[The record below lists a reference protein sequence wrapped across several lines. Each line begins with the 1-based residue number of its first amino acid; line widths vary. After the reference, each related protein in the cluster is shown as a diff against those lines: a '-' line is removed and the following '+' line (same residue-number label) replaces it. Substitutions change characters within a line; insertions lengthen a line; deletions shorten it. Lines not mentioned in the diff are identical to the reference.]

1 MNRSIHRFICL
12 TPNPRKPCHREGMN
26 ANNTPNGNTPNNDHL
41 RSDRF
46 HGGYDTPPPIRNEY
60 DVLSCALHQ
69 HGYWPDHS
77 LIILTAT
84 DNTLGPSLRVN
95 LPDEPC
101 THSERA
107 DFLHETFAKLP
118 TCHNGETLTRF
129 YAIII
134 DGDNTVRQRQLH
146 PNTAQLAAIEE
157 IQQDVDTQIPIN
169 AWLHLLHDPRIV
181 SELRCEDV
189 IYAGGASIWALN
201 PEQQALTL
209 LAPIEEIRH
218 SSYYTWLTRH
228 GDTIADTA
236 QHNYAHSPWD
246 TDPTTNPETRH
257 DWENAVELWDHTHTT
272 RHDEARKGVRTIYRQ
287 AQIDLCYW
295 DAAIN
300 AAAHLLATH
309 PVDHAGNPAT
319 GDVPT
324 IGDALRE
331 LIPAEVAGHLRASIA
346 PVTLNPITAEMLTY
360 LAGYGLNHAQK
371 ALAYLHYSA
380 QYTYHAFGGEYP
392 STSPD
397 RAPLEP
403 PHYGTRITRKTY
415 IPASFTHAFSTAPGI
430 EQGYVRAVPEKC
442 VQWQDWIRR
451 THRTIQESRASQQNR
466 SNQQSRSVQ
475 HANLNGW
482 ALENLTPAD
491 LASAAELNTISRDL
505 LSRLAGHPE
514 DHNAH
519 NKLENLKQ
527 RIDESCTTSE
537 YLTKHHAAYTHYLN
551 ALKGKLDSPHWAR
564 LNALELL
571 TSLLTPHSTDGEY
584 AALRNTQ
591 AWANWYK
598 GYSTYARLLRQ
609 EARRHTFGKDL
620 NILDVHLNAGNLPA
634 WIKHTICGEPGTHRR
649 PISTLKPRKP

>member
-1 MNRSIHRFICL
+1 
-12 TPNPRKPCHREGMN
+12 MN
-26 ANNTPNGNTPNNDHL
+26 ANNISNGNIPN
-41 RSDRF
+41 S
-46 HGGYDTPPPIRNEY
+46 GYDTPPPIRNEY

-101 THSERA
+101 THTERA
-107 DFLHETFAKLP
+107 DFLHETFTKLP
-118 TCHNGETLTRF
+118 TSHNGETLTRF

-134 DGDNTVRQRQLH
+134 DGDNTVRQRQLN
-146 PNTAQLAAIEE
+146 PDTAQLATIDE
-157 IQQDVDTQIPIN
+157 IHNDLETQININ
-169 AWLHLLHDPRIV
+169 TWLHLLHDPRIV

-189 IYAGGASIWALN
+189 IYAGGVSIWALN
-201 PEQQALTL
+201 PEQQTLTL
-209 LAPIEEIRH
+209 LAPIEDIHH
-218 SSYYTWLTRH
+218 SGYYTWLTRH

-246 TDPTTNPETRH
+246 TDPTGNPETRH
-257 DWENAVELWDHTHTT
+257 DWENAVELWAHTRTNT
-272 RHDEARKGVRTIYRQ
+272 VRNDDARRQDIRTIYRQ

-300 AAAHLLATH
+300 AAAHLLTTH
-309 PVDHAGNPAT
+309 PVDNADTDP
-319 GDVPT
+319 DCPT

-346 PVTLNPITAEMLTY
+346 PLTLNPITAEMLTY
-360 LAGYGLNHAQK
+360 LAGYGLNHAQQ
-371 ALAYLHYSA
+371 ALAHLHYSA

-392 STSPD
+392 STSPNFV
-397 RAPLEP
+397 PLEP

-415 IPASFTHAFSTAPGI
+415 IPASFTHALSSAPGT
-430 EQGYVRAVPEKC
+430 EQAHVRAVPEKC

-451 THRTIQESRASQQNR
+451 THRTIQ
-466 SNQQSRSVQ
+466 QSRNNQ

-491 LASAAELNTISRDL
+491 HASAAELNTISRDVL
-505 LSRLAGHPE
+505 PCLDEHPN
-514 DHNAH
+514 DHNAQ

-537 YLTKHHAAYTHYLN
+537 YITKHHAVYTHYLN

-571 TSLLTPHSTDGEY
+571 TSLLTPHSIDGEY

-591 AWANWYK
+591 AWTNWYK
-598 GYSTYARLLRQ
+598 GYSTYARMLRQ
-609 EARRHTFGKDL
+609 EAHRHTSGKDL

-634 WIKHTICGEPGTHRR
+634 WIKHTICGEPGTHRE
-649 PISTLKPRKP
+649 PISTLKPRKPSA

>member
-1 MNRSIHRFICL
+1 
-12 TPNPRKPCHREGMN
+12 MN
-26 ANNTPNGNTPNNDHL
+26 ANNISNGNTPNSGHNY
-41 RSDRF
+41 S
-46 HGGYDTPPPIRNEY
+46 GYDTPPPIRNEY

-101 THSERA
+101 THTERA
-107 DFLHETFAKLP
+107 DFLHETFTKLP

-134 DGDNTVRQRQLH
+134 DGDNIVRQRQLH

-209 LAPIEEIRH
+209 LAPIEELRH
-218 SSYYTWLTRH
+218 SHYYTWLTRH
-228 GDTIADTA
+228 GNTIADTA

-257 DWENAVELWDHTHTT
+257 DWENAVELWAHTRTNT
-272 RHDEARKGVRTIYRQ
+272 VRNDDARRQDIRTIYRQ
-287 AQIDLCYW
+287 AQVDLCYW

-300 AAAHLLATH
+300 AAAHLLTTH
-309 PVDHAGNPAT
+309 PVDDANA
-319 GDVPT
+319 PT
-324 IGDALRE
+324 IGDALRD
-331 LIPAEVAGHLRASIA
+331 LIPAEVAGHLRASIT
-346 PVTLNPITAEMLTY
+346 PITLNPITPEILTY
-360 LAGYGLNHAQK
+360 LSGYGLNHTQK
-371 ALAYLHYSA
+371 ALAHLHYSA

-392 STSPD
+392 STSPNFV
-397 RAPLEP
+397 PLEP

-415 IPASFTHAFSTAPGI
+415 IPASFTHALSSAPGT
-430 EQGYVRAVPEKC
+430 EQAHVRAVPEKC

-451 THRTIQESRASQQNR
+451 THRTIQQSRTNQQNR
-466 SNQQSRSVQ
+466 SVQ
-475 HANLNGW
+475 RANLNGW

-505 LSRLAGHPE
+505 LPRLDEHPN

-519 NKLENLKQ
+519 NKFENLKQ

-537 YLTKHHAAYTHYLN
+537 YITKHHAVYTHYLN

-571 TSLLTPHSTDGEY
+571 TSLLTPHSIDGEY

-591 AWANWYK
+591 AWTNWYK

-609 EARRHTFGKDL
+609 EAHRHTSGKDL

-634 WIKHTICGEPGTHRR
+634 WIKHTICGEPGANRQ
-649 PISTLKPRKP
+649 PISTLKPRKV

>member
-1 MNRSIHRFICL
+1 
-12 TPNPRKPCHREGMN
+12 MN
-26 ANNTPNGNTPNNDHL
+26 ANNISNGNTPNSNHLNSDHFN
-41 RSDRF
+41 S
-46 HGGYDTPPPIRNEY
+46 GNYDTPPPIRNEY
-60 DVLSCALHQ
+60 DVLSSALHQ

-84 DNTLGPSLRVN
+84 EDTLGPSLRVN
-95 LPDEPC
+95 LPNEPC
-101 THSERA
+101 TLTERA

-129 YAIII
+129 YTVIV
-134 DGDNTVRQRQLH
+134 DGDNTVRQRQLN
-146 PNTAQLAAIEE
+146 PDTAQLAAIEE
-157 IQQDVDTQIPIN
+157 IQQDVDTQININ
-169 AWLHLLHDPRIV
+169 TWLHLLHDPRIV
-181 SELRCEDV
+181 SELRCEDI
-189 IYAGGASIWALN
+189 IYAGGASIWALD

-209 LAPIEEIRH
+209 LAPIEEIHH
-218 SSYYTWLTRH
+218 SGYYTWLTRH
-228 GDTIADTA
+228 GDTIAPNA

-246 TDPTTNPETRH
+246 TDPTGNPETRH
-257 DWENAVELWDHTHTT
+257 DWENAVELWDHTRTNT
-272 RHDEARKGVRTIYRQ
+272 ARRDDARRTNVHAIYHQ

-300 AAAHLLATH
+300 AAAHLLTTH
-309 PVDHAGNPAT
+309 QIDDANADSDT
-319 GDVPT
+319 PT
-324 IGDALRE
+324 IGDALRD
-331 LIPAEVAGHLRASIA
+331 LIPAEVAGHLRASTA
-346 PVTLNPITAEMLTY
+346 PVTLNPITPEMLTY

-371 ALAYLHYSA
+371 ALAHMHYAA
-380 QYTYHAFGGEYP
+380 QHTNYALGGP
-392 STSPD
+392 RPVALPD
-397 RAPLEP
+397 IDPLEP

-415 IPASFTHAFSTAPGI
+415 MPESFTRMLSTAPGAD
-430 EQGYVRAVPEKC
+430 QTHVRAVPEKC

-451 THRTIQESRASQQNR
+451 THRTIQQSRTNQQNR
-466 SNQQSRSVQ
+466 SVQ
-475 HANLNGW
+475 RANLNGW

-491 LASAAELNTISRDL
+491 HASAAELNTISRDL
-505 LSRLAGHPE
+505 LPRLDEHPN
-514 DHNAH
+514 DHNAQ

-537 YLTKHHAAYTHYLN
+537 YITKHHAVYTHYLN

-571 TSLLTPHSTDGEY
+571 TSLLTPHSIDGEY

-591 AWANWYK
+591 AWTNWYK

-609 EARRHTFGKDL
+609 EAHRHTSGKDL

-634 WIKHTICGEPGTHRR
+634 WIKHTICGEPGTHRE

>member
-12 TPNPRKPCHREGMN
+12 TPNLRKPCHREGMN
-26 ANNTPNGNTPNNDHL
+26 ANNISNGNIPN
-41 RSDRF
+41 S
-46 HGGYDTPPPIRNEY
+46 GYDTPPSIRNEY

-101 THSERA
+101 THTERA
-107 DFLHETFAKLP
+107 DFLHETFTKLP
-118 TCHNGETLTRF
+118 THHNSETLTRF

-134 DGDNTVRQRQLH
+134 DGDNTVRQRQLN
-146 PNTAQLAAIEE
+146 PDTAQLATIDE

-201 PEQQALTL
+201 PEQQTLTL
-209 LAPIEEIRH
+209 LAPIEELRH
-218 SSYYTWLTRH
+218 SGYYTWVTRH
-228 GDTIADTA
+228 GDTIAATA

-246 TDPTTNPETRH
+246 TDPTTNLETRH
-257 DWENAVELWDHTHTT
+257 DWENAVELWDHTRTNTT
-272 RHDEARKGVRTIYRQ
+272 RNDDARRQDIRTIYRQ

-300 AAAHLLATH
+300 AAAHLLTTH
-309 PVDHAGNPAT
+309 PVDNADTDP
-319 GDVPT
+319 DCPT
-324 IGDALRE
+324 IGDSLRE
-331 LIPAEVAGHLRASIA
+331 LIPAEVAGYLRASIA

-371 ALAYLHYSA
+371 ALAHLHYSA

-392 STSPD
+392 STSPNF
-397 RAPLEP
+397 APLEP

-415 IPASFTHAFSTAPGI
+415 IPASFTHALNAAPGT
-430 EQGYVRAVPEKC
+430 EQAHVRAVPEKC

-451 THRTIQESRASQQNR
+451 THRTIQ
-466 SNQQSRSVQ
+466 QSRNNQ

-491 LASAAELNTISRDL
+491 HASAAELNTISRDVL
-505 LSRLAGHPE
+505 PRLDEHPN
-514 DHNAH
+514 DHNAQ
-519 NKLENLKQ
+519 NELENLKQ

-537 YLTKHHAAYTHYLN
+537 YITKHHAVYTHYLN

-609 EARRHTFGKDL
+609 EAHRHTFGKDI

-634 WIKHTICGEPGTHRR
+634 WIKHTICGEPGTHRQ
-649 PISTLKPRKP
+649 PVSTLKPRKP

>member
-1 MNRSIHRFICL
+1 
-12 TPNPRKPCHREGMN
+12 MN
-26 ANNTPNGNTPNNDHL
+26 ANNISNGNTPNSNHLNSDHFN
-41 RSDRF
+41 S
-46 HGGYDTPPPIRNEY
+46 GNYDTPPPIRNEY
-60 DVLSCALHQ
+60 DVLSSALHQ

-84 DNTLGPSLRVN
+84 EDTLGPSLRVN
-95 LPDEPC
+95 LPNEPC
-101 THSERA
+101 TLTERA

-129 YAIII
+129 YTVIV
-134 DGDNTVRQRQLH
+134 DGDNTVRQRQLN
-146 PNTAQLAAIEE
+146 PDTAQLAAIEE
-157 IQQDVDTQIPIN
+157 IQQDVDTQININ
-169 AWLHLLHDPRIV
+169 TWLHLLHDPRIV
-181 SELRCEDV
+181 SELRCEDI
-189 IYAGGASIWALN
+189 IYAGGASIWALD

-209 LAPIEEIRH
+209 LAPIEEIHH
-218 SSYYTWLTRH
+218 SGYYTWLTRH
-228 GDTIADTA
+228 GDTIAPNA

-246 TDPTTNPETRH
+246 TDPTGNPETRH
-257 DWENAVELWDHTHTT
+257 DWENAVELWDHTRTNT
-272 RHDEARKGVRTIYRQ
+272 ARRDDARRTNVHAIYHQ

-300 AAAHLLATH
+300 AAAHLLTTH
-309 PVDHAGNPAT
+309 QIDDANADSDT
-319 GDVPT
+319 PT
-324 IGDALRE
+324 IGDALRD

-346 PVTLNPITAEMLTY
+346 PMALNPITPEMLTY

-371 ALAYLHYSA
+371 ALAHMHYAA
-380 QYTYHAFGGEYP
+380 QHTNYALGGP
-392 STSPD
+392 RPVALPD
-397 RAPLEP
+397 IDPLEP

-415 IPASFTHAFSTAPGI
+415 MPESFTRMLSTAPGAD
-430 EQGYVRAVPEKC
+430 QTHVRAVPEKC

-451 THRTIQESRASQQNR
+451 THRTIQQSRTNQQNR
-466 SNQQSRSVQ
+466 SVQ
-475 HANLNGW
+475 RANLNGW

-491 LASAAELNTISRDL
+491 HASAAELNTISRDL
-505 LSRLAGHPE
+505 LPRLDEHPN
-514 DHNAH
+514 DHNAQ

-537 YLTKHHAAYTHYLN
+537 YITKHHAVYTHYLN

-591 AWANWYK
+591 AWTNWYK

-609 EARRHTFGKDL
+609 EAHRHTSGKDL

-634 WIKHTICGEPGTHRR
+634 WIKHTICGEPGTHRE

>member
-1 MNRSIHRFICL
+1 
-12 TPNPRKPCHREGMN
+12 MN
-26 ANNTPNGNTPNNDHL
+26 ANNIPNGNISNGNIPN
-41 RSDRF
+41 S
-46 HGGYDTPPPIRNEY
+46 GYDTPPPIRNEY

-84 DNTLGPSLRVN
+84 DDTLGPSLRVN
-95 LPDEPC
+95 LPGEPC

-129 YAIII
+129 YAVIV

-257 DWENAVELWDHTHTT
+257 DWENAVELWDNT
-272 RHDEARKGVRTIYRQ
+272 RTNTVQNDEARHTDIRTIYRQ

-300 AAAHLLATH
+300 AAAHLLTTH
-309 PVDHAGNPAT
+309 PVNNADTDP
-319 GDVPT
+319 DCPT

-331 LIPAEVAGHLRASIA
+331 LIPAEVAGHLRASTA
-346 PVTLNPITAEMLTY
+346 PVTLNPITPEMLTY

-371 ALAYLHYSA
+371 MLAHLHYSA

-392 STSPD
+392 STSPNFV
-397 RAPLEP
+397 PLEP

-415 IPASFTHAFSTAPGI
+415 IPASFTHALSATAGT
-430 EQGYVRAVPEKC
+430 EQAHVRAVPEKC

-451 THRTIQESRASQQNR
+451 THRSIQQ
-466 SNQQSRSVQ
+466 
-475 HANLNGW
+475 ANPNHW
-482 ALENLTPAD
+482 ALQELSPAD
-491 LASAAELNTISRDL
+491 HASAAELNTISRDL
-505 LSRLAGHPE
+505 LPRLDEHPN
-514 DHNAH
+514 DHNAQ

-537 YLTKHHAAYTHYLN
+537 YITKHHAVYTHYLN

-591 AWANWYK
+591 AWTNWYK

-609 EARRHTFGKDL
+609 EAHRHTSGKDL

-634 WIKHTICGEPGTHRR
+634 WIKHTICGEPGTHRE

>member
-1 MNRSIHRFICL
+1 MNRSIHRFICI
-12 TPNPRKPCHREGMN
+12 TCAPVHPRKPCHREGMN
-26 ANNTPNGNTPNNDHL
+26 ANNISNGNIPNSDHL
-41 RSDRF
+41 R
-46 HGGYDTPPPIRNEY
+46 GGYSNGAPPPIRNEY

-69 HGYWPDHS
+69 HGYWPEHS

-101 THSERA
+101 THTERA
-107 DFLHETFAKLP
+107 DFLHETFTKLP

-201 PEQQALTL
+201 PEQQTLTL
-209 LAPIEEIRH
+209 LAPIEELRH

-228 GDTIADTA
+228 GDTIAATA
-236 QHNYAHSPWD
+236 QHNYAHSLWD

-257 DWENAVELWDHTHTT
+257 DWENAVELWAHTRTNTT
-272 RHDEARKGVRTIYRQ
+272 RNDDARRQDIRTIYRQ
-287 AQIDLCYW
+287 AQVDLCYW

-300 AAAHLLATH
+300 AAAHLLTTH
-309 PVDHAGNPAT
+309 PVDDNDA
-319 GDVPT
+319 PT
-324 IGDALRE
+324 IGDALRN

-346 PVTLNPITAEMLTY
+346 SATLNPITAEMLTY

-371 ALAYLHYSA
+371 MLAHLHYSA

-392 STSPD
+392 STSPNFV
-397 RAPLEP
+397 PLEP

-415 IPASFTHAFSTAPGI
+415 IPASFTHALSDAPGT
-430 EQGYVRAVPEKC
+430 EQAHVRAVPEKC

-451 THRTIQESRASQQNR
+451 THRTIQ
-466 SNQQSRSVQ
+466 QSRNNQ

-491 LASAAELNTISRDL
+491 HASAAELNTISRDL
-505 LSRLAGHPE
+505 LPRLDEHPN
-514 DHNAH
+514 DHNAQ

-537 YLTKHHAAYTHYLN
+537 YITKHHAVYTHYLN

-571 TSLLTPHSTDGEY
+571 TSLLTPHSIDGEY

-591 AWANWYK
+591 AWTNWYK
-598 GYSTYARLLRQ
+598 GYSTYARMLRQ
-609 EARRHTFGKDL
+609 EAHRHTSGKDL

-634 WIKHTICGEPGTHRR
+634 WIKHTICGEPGTHRE
-649 PISTLKPRKP
+649 PISTLKPRKPSA

>member
-1 MNRSIHRFICL
+1 
-12 TPNPRKPCHREGMN
+12 MN
-26 ANNTPNGNTPNNDHL
+26 ANNTSNGNTPNSDH
-41 RSDRF
+41 F
-46 HGGYDTPPPIRNEY
+46 HNEHFHSGYDTPPPIRNEY

-101 THSERA
+101 THTERA
-107 DFLHETFAKLP
+107 DFLHETFTKLP
-118 TCHNGETLTRF
+118 THHNSETLTRF

-134 DGDNTVRQRQLH
+134 DGDNTVRQRQLN
-146 PNTAQLAAIEE
+146 PDTAQLATIDE

-201 PEQQALTL
+201 PEQQTLTL
-209 LAPIEEIRH
+209 LAPIEDLRH
-218 SSYYTWLTRH
+218 SHYYTWLTRH
-228 GDTIADTA
+228 GNTIADTA

-257 DWENAVELWDHTHTT
+257 DWENAVELWAHTRTNT
-272 RHDEARKGVRTIYRQ
+272 VRNDDARRQDIRTIYRQ
-287 AQIDLCYW
+287 AQVDLCYW

-300 AAAHLLATH
+300 AAAHLLTTH
-309 PVDHAGNPAT
+309 PVDDANA
-319 GDVPT
+319 PT
-324 IGDALRE
+324 IGDALRD
-331 LIPAEVAGHLRASIA
+331 LIPAEVAGHLRASIT
-346 PVTLNPITAEMLTY
+346 PITLNPITPEILTY
-360 LAGYGLNHAQK
+360 LSGYGLNHTQK
-371 ALAYLHYSA
+371 ALAHLHYSA

-392 STSPD
+392 STSPNFV
-397 RAPLEP
+397 PLEP

-415 IPASFTHAFSTAPGI
+415 IPASFTHALSSAPGT
-430 EQGYVRAVPEKC
+430 EQAHVRAVPEKC

-451 THRTIQESRASQQNR
+451 THRTIQQSRTNQQNR
-466 SNQQSRSVQ
+466 SVQ
-475 HANLNGW
+475 RANLNGW

-491 LASAAELNTISRDL
+491 HASAAELNTISRDL
-505 LSRLAGHPE
+505 LPRLDEHPN
-514 DHNAH
+514 DHNAQ

-537 YLTKHHAAYTHYLN
+537 YITKHHAVYTHYLN

-571 TSLLTPHSTDGEY
+571 TSLLTPHSIDGEY

-591 AWANWYK
+591 AWTNWYK

-609 EARRHTFGKDL
+609 EAHRHTSGKDL

-634 WIKHTICGEPGTHRR
+634 WIKYTICGEPGTHRE

>member
-1 MNRSIHRFICL
+1 
-12 TPNPRKPCHREGMN
+12 MN
-26 ANNTPNGNTPNNDHL
+26 ANNISNGNIPNSDHL
-41 RSDRF
+41 R
-46 HGGYDTPPPIRNEY
+46 GGYSNGAPPPIRNEY

-69 HGYWPDHS
+69 HGYWPEHS

-101 THSERA
+101 THTERA
-107 DFLHETFAKLP
+107 DFLHETFTKLP

-201 PEQQALTL
+201 PEQQTLTL
-209 LAPIEEIRH
+209 LAPIEELRH

-228 GDTIADTA
+228 GDTIAATA
-236 QHNYAHSPWD
+236 QHNYAHSLWD

-257 DWENAVELWDHTHTT
+257 DWENAVELWAHTRTNTT
-272 RHDEARKGVRTIYRQ
+272 RNDDARRQDIRTIYRQ
-287 AQIDLCYW
+287 AQVDLCYW

-300 AAAHLLATH
+300 AAAHLLTTH
-309 PVDHAGNPAT
+309 PVDDNDA
-319 GDVPT
+319 PT
-324 IGDALRE
+324 IGDALRN

-346 PVTLNPITAEMLTY
+346 SATLNPITAEMLTY

-371 ALAYLHYSA
+371 MLAHLHYSA

-392 STSPD
+392 STSPNFV
-397 RAPLEP
+397 PLEP

-415 IPASFTHAFSTAPGI
+415 IPASFTHALSDAPGT
-430 EQGYVRAVPEKC
+430 EQAHVRAVPEKC

-451 THRTIQESRASQQNR
+451 THRTIQ
-466 SNQQSRSVQ
+466 QSRNNQ

-491 LASAAELNTISRDL
+491 HASAAELNTISRDL
-505 LSRLAGHPE
+505 LPRLDEHPN
-514 DHNAH
+514 DHNAQ

-537 YLTKHHAAYTHYLN
+537 YITKHHAVYTHYLN

-571 TSLLTPHSTDGEY
+571 TSLLTPHSIDGEY

-591 AWANWYK
+591 AWTNWYK
-598 GYSTYARLLRQ
+598 GYSTYARMLRQ
-609 EARRHTFGKDL
+609 EAHRHTSGKDL

-634 WIKHTICGEPGTHRR
+634 WIKHTICGEPGTHRE
-649 PISTLKPRKP
+649 PISTLKPRKPSA

>member
-1 MNRSIHRFICL
+1 
-12 TPNPRKPCHREGMN
+12 MN
-26 ANNTPNGNTPNNDHL
+26 ANNISNGNTPNSNHLNSDHFN
-41 RSDRF
+41 S
-46 HGGYDTPPPIRNEY
+46 GNYDTPPPIRNEY
-60 DVLSCALHQ
+60 DVLSSALHQ

-84 DNTLGPSLRVN
+84 EDTLGPSLRVN
-95 LPDEPC
+95 LPNEPC
-101 THSERA
+101 TLTERA

-129 YAIII
+129 YTVIV
-134 DGDNTVRQRQLH
+134 DGDNTVRQRQLN
-146 PNTAQLAAIEE
+146 PDTAQLAAIEE
-157 IQQDVDTQIPIN
+157 IQQDVDTQININ
-169 AWLHLLHDPRIV
+169 TWLHLLHDPRIV
-181 SELRCEDV
+181 SELRCEDI
-189 IYAGGASIWALN
+189 IYAGGASIWALD

-209 LAPIEEIRH
+209 LAPIEEIHH
-218 SSYYTWLTRH
+218 SGYYTWLTRH
-228 GDTIADTA
+228 GDTIAPNA

-246 TDPTTNPETRH
+246 TDPTGNPETRH
-257 DWENAVELWDHTHTT
+257 DWENAVELWDHTRTNT
-272 RHDEARKGVRTIYRQ
+272 ARRDDARRTNVHAIYHQ

-300 AAAHLLATH
+300 AAAHLLTTH
-309 PVDHAGNPAT
+309 QIDDANADSDT
-319 GDVPT
+319 PT
-324 IGDALRE
+324 IGDALRD

-346 PVTLNPITAEMLTY
+346 PMALNPITPEMLTY

-371 ALAYLHYSA
+371 ALAHMHYAA
-380 QYTYHAFGGEYP
+380 QHTNYALGGP
-392 STSPD
+392 RPVALPD
-397 RAPLEP
+397 IDPLEP

-415 IPASFTHAFSTAPGI
+415 MPESFTRMLSTAPGAD
-430 EQGYVRAVPEKC
+430 QTHVRAVPEKC

-451 THRTIQESRASQQNR
+451 THRTIQQSRTNQQNR
-466 SNQQSRSVQ
+466 SVQ
-475 HANLNGW
+475 RANLNGW

-491 LASAAELNTISRDL
+491 HASAAELNTISRDL
-505 LSRLAGHPE
+505 LPRLDEHPN
-514 DHNAH
+514 DHNAQ

-537 YLTKHHAAYTHYLN
+537 YITKHHAVYTHYLN

-571 TSLLTPHSTDGEY
+571 TSLLTPHSIDGEY

-591 AWANWYK
+591 AWTNWYK

-609 EARRHTFGKDL
+609 EAHRHTSGKDL

-634 WIKHTICGEPGTHRR
+634 WIKHTICGEPGTHRE

>member
-1 MNRSIHRFICL
+1 
-12 TPNPRKPCHREGMN
+12 MN
-26 ANNTPNGNTPNNDHL
+26 ANNIPNGNISNGNTPNSGHN
-41 RSDRF
+41 
-46 HGGYDTPPPIRNEY
+46 HGGYSNGTPPPIRNEY
-60 DVLSCALHQ
+60 DVLSSALHQ

-84 DNTLGPSLRVN
+84 EDTLGPSLRVN
-95 LPDEPC
+95 LPNEPC
-101 THSERA
+101 TLTERA

-129 YAIII
+129 YTVIV
-134 DGDNTVRQRQLH
+134 DGDNTVRQRQLN
-146 PNTAQLAAIEE
+146 PDTAQLAAIEE
-157 IQQDVDTQIPIN
+157 IQQDVDTQININ
-169 AWLHLLHDPRIV
+169 TWLHLLHDPRIV
-181 SELRCEDV
+181 SELRCEDI
-189 IYAGGASIWALN
+189 IYAGGASIWALD

-209 LAPIEEIRH
+209 LAPIEEIHH
-218 SSYYTWLTRH
+218 SGYYTWLTRH
-228 GDTIADTA
+228 GDTIAPNA

-246 TDPTTNPETRH
+246 TDPTGNPETRH
-257 DWENAVELWDHTHTT
+257 DWENAVELWDHTRTNT
-272 RHDEARKGVRTIYRQ
+272 ARRDDARRTNVHAIYHQ

-300 AAAHLLATH
+300 AAAHLLTTH
-309 PVDHAGNPAT
+309 QIDDANADSDT
-319 GDVPT
+319 PT
-324 IGDALRE
+324 IGDALRD

-346 PVTLNPITAEMLTY
+346 PMALNPITPEMLTY
-360 LAGYGLNHAQK
+360 LAGYGLSHAQK
-371 ALAYLHYSA
+371 ALAHMHYAA
-380 QYTYHAFGGEYP
+380 QHTNYALGGP
-392 STSPD
+392 RPVALPD
-397 RAPLEP
+397 IDPLEP

-415 IPASFTHAFSTAPGI
+415 MPESFTHMLSTPPGTD
-430 EQGYVRAVPEKC
+430 QTHVRAVPEKC

-451 THRTIQESRASQQNR
+451 THRTIQQSHTI
-466 SNQQSRSVQ
+466 QQSRNNQ

-505 LSRLAGHPE
+505 LPRLEERPK

-519 NKLENLKQ
+519 NKLENLQQ

-537 YLTKHHAAYTHYLN
+537 YLTKHHAAYAHYLN

-591 AWANWYK
+591 AWTNWYK
-598 GYSTYARLLRQ
+598 GYSTYSRMLSQ
-609 EARRHTFGKDL
+609 EAHRHTFGKDL

-634 WIKHTICGEPGTHRR
+634 WIKHTICGEPGTHRE

>member
-1 MNRSIHRFICL
+1 
-12 TPNPRKPCHREGMN
+12 MN
-26 ANNTPNGNTPNNDHL
+26 ANNISNGNIPN
-41 RSDRF
+41 S
-46 HGGYDTPPPIRNEY
+46 GYDTPPPIRNEY

-84 DNTLGPSLRVN
+84 DNALGPSLRVN

-101 THSERA
+101 THTERA
-107 DFLHETFAKLP
+107 NFLHETFTKLP

-134 DGDNTVRQRQLH
+134 DGDNTVRQRQLN
-146 PNTAQLAAIEE
+146 PDTAQLATIDE
-157 IQQDVDTQIPIN
+157 IHNDLETQININ
-169 AWLHLLHDPRIV
+169 TWLHLLHDPRIV

-201 PEQQALTL
+201 PEQQTLTL
-209 LAPIEEIRH
+209 LAPIEELLH
-218 SSYYTWLTRH
+218 SGYYTWLTRH

-246 TDPTTNPETRH
+246 TDPTGNPETRH
-257 DWENAVELWDHTHTT
+257 DWENAVELWAHTRTNTT
-272 RHDEARKGVRTIYRQ
+272 RNDDARRQNIRTIYRQ

-300 AAAHLLATH
+300 AAAHLLTTH
-309 PVDHAGNPAT
+309 PVDDNDA
-319 GDVPT
+319 PT
-324 IGDALRE
+324 IGDALRN
-331 LIPAEVAGHLRASIA
+331 LIPAEVAGHLRASTA
-346 PVTLNPITAEMLTY
+346 PVTLNPITPEMLTY

-371 ALAYLHYSA
+371 MLAHLHYSA

-392 STSPD
+392 STSPNFV
-397 RAPLEP
+397 PLEP

-415 IPASFTHAFSTAPGI
+415 IPASFTHALNATPGT
-430 EQGYVRAVPEKC
+430 EQAHVRAVPEKC

-451 THRTIQESRASQQNR
+451 THRSIQQ
-466 SNQQSRSVQ
+466 
-475 HANLNGW
+475 ANPNHW
-482 ALENLTPAD
+482 ALQELSPAD
-491 LASAAELNTISRDL
+491 HASAAELNTISRDL
-505 LSRLAGHPE
+505 LPRLDEHPN
-514 DHNAH
+514 DHNAQ

-537 YLTKHHAAYTHYLN
+537 YITKHHAVYTHYLN

-591 AWANWYK
+591 AWTNWYK

-609 EARRHTFGKDL
+609 EAHRHTFGKDL
-620 NILDVHLNAGNLPA
+620 NILNVHLNAGNLPA
-634 WIKHTICGEPGTHRR
+634 WIKHTICGEPGTHRE

>member
-1 MNRSIHRFICL
+1 
-12 TPNPRKPCHREGMN
+12 MN
-26 ANNTPNGNTPNNDHL
+26 ANNIPNGNIPNGNTPNSGHN
-41 RSDRF
+41 
-46 HGGYDTPPPIRNEY
+46 HGGYSNDTPPPIRNEY

-101 THSERA
+101 TLPERA
-107 DFLHETFAKLP
+107 DFLHETFTKLP

-134 DGDNTVRQRQLH
+134 DGDNTVRQRQLN
-146 PNTAQLAAIEE
+146 PDTAQLATIDE

-181 SELRCEDV
+181 CELRCEDV

-201 PEQQALTL
+201 PEQQTLTL

-246 TDPTTNPETRH
+246 TEPTTNPETRH

-272 RHDEARKGVRTIYRQ
+272 RHDEARQGVRTIYRQ

-300 AAAHLLATH
+300 AAAHLLTTH
-309 PVDHAGNPAT
+309 PVDDNDA
-319 GDVPT
+319 PT
-324 IGDALRE
+324 IGDALRN
-331 LIPAEVAGHLRASIA
+331 LIPAEVGGHLRASIT
-346 PVTLNPITAEMLTY
+346 PITLNPITPEILTY
-360 LAGYGLNHAQK
+360 LSGYGLNHAQK
-371 ALAYLHYSA
+371 MLAHLHYSA

-392 STSPD
+392 STSPNF
-397 RAPLEP
+397 APLEP

-415 IPASFTHAFSTAPGI
+415 IPASFTHALSATPGT
-430 EQGYVRAVPEKC
+430 EQAHVRAVPEKC

-451 THRTIQESRASQQNR
+451 THRSIQQ
-466 SNQQSRSVQ
+466 
-475 HANLNGW
+475 ANPNHW
-482 ALENLTPAD
+482 ALQELSPAD
-491 LASAAELNTISRDL
+491 HASAAELNTISRDL
-505 LSRLAGHPE
+505 LPRLDEHPN
-514 DHNAH
+514 DHNAQ

-537 YLTKHHAAYTHYLN
+537 YITKHHAVYTHYLN

-591 AWANWYK
+591 AWTNWYK

-609 EARRHTFGKDL
+609 EAHRHTSGKDL

-634 WIKHTICGEPGTHRR
+634 WIKHTICGEPGTHRE

>member
-1 MNRSIHRFICL
+1 
-12 TPNPRKPCHREGMN
+12 MN
-26 ANNTPNGNTPNNDHL
+26 ANNISNGNIPN
-41 RSDRF
+41 S
-46 HGGYDTPPPIRNEY
+46 GYDTPPPIRNEY

-101 THSERA
+101 THTERA
-107 DFLHETFAKLP
+107 DFLHETFTKLP

-201 PEQQALTL
+201 SEQQTLTL
-209 LAPIEEIRH
+209 LAPIEELRH
-218 SSYYTWLTRH
+218 SGYYTWLTRH
-228 GDTIADTA
+228 GDTIAATA

-246 TDPTTNPETRH
+246 TDPTTNRETRH
-257 DWENAVELWDHTHTT
+257 DWENAVELWDHTRTNTT
-272 RHDEARKGVRTIYRQ
+272 RNDDARRQDIRTIYRQ

-300 AAAHLLATH
+300 AAAHLLTTH
-309 PVDHAGNPAT
+309 PVDNADTDP
-319 GDVPT
+319 DCPT

-360 LAGYGLNHAQK
+360 LAGYGLTHAQK
-371 ALAYLHYSA
+371 ALAHLHYSA

-392 STSPD
+392 STSPNF
-397 RAPLEP
+397 APLEP

-415 IPASFTHAFSTAPGI
+415 IPASFTHALSSAPGT
-430 EQGYVRAVPEKC
+430 EQAHVRAVPEKC

-451 THRTIQESRASQQNR
+451 THRTIQQNR
-466 SNQQSRSVQ
+466 NNQ

-491 LASAAELNTISRDL
+491 HASAAELNTISRDVL
-505 LSRLAGHPE
+505 PRLDEHPN
-514 DHNAH
+514 DHNTH

-537 YLTKHHAAYTHYLN
+537 YLTKHHAVYTHYLD
-551 ALKGKLDSPHWAR
+551 ALKGELDSPHWER
-564 LNALELL
+564 LNGLELL

-584 AALRNTQ
+584 ATLRNTQ
-591 AWANWYK
+591 AWTNWYK

-609 EARRHTFGKDL
+609 EAHRHTTGEDL
-620 NILDVHLNAGNLPA
+620 NILDVHLNAGCLPA
-634 WIKHTICGEPGTHRR
+634 WIKHTICGEPGTNRQ
-649 PISTLKPRKP
+649 PLSTLKPRKA

>member
-1 MNRSIHRFICL
+1 
-12 TPNPRKPCHREGMN
+12 MN
-26 ANNTPNGNTPNNDHL
+26 ANNIPNGNISNGNIPN
-41 RSDRF
+41 S
-46 HGGYDTPPPIRNEY
+46 GYDTPPPIRNEY

-84 DNTLGPSLRVN
+84 DDTLGPSLRVN
-95 LPDEPC
+95 LPGEPC
-101 THSERA
+101 TLPERA

-129 YAIII
+129 YAVIV

-257 DWENAVELWDHTHTT
+257 DWENAVELWDNT
-272 RHDEARKGVRTIYRQ
+272 RTNTVQNDEARHTDIRTIYRQ

-300 AAAHLLATH
+300 AAAHLLTTH
-309 PVDHAGNPAT
+309 PVNNADTDP
-319 GDVPT
+319 DCPT

-331 LIPAEVAGHLRASIA
+331 LIPAEVAGHLRASTA
-346 PVTLNPITAEMLTY
+346 PVTLNPITPEMLTY

-371 ALAYLHYSA
+371 MLAHLHYSA

-392 STSPD
+392 STSPNFV
-397 RAPLEP
+397 PLEP

-415 IPASFTHAFSTAPGI
+415 IPASFTHALSATAGT
-430 EQGYVRAVPEKC
+430 EQAHVRAVPEKC

-451 THRTIQESRASQQNR
+451 THRSIQQ
-466 SNQQSRSVQ
+466 
-475 HANLNGW
+475 ANPNHW
-482 ALENLTPAD
+482 ALQELSPAD
-491 LASAAELNTISRDL
+491 HASAAELNTISRDL
-505 LSRLAGHPE
+505 LPRLDEHPN
-514 DHNAH
+514 DHNAQ

-537 YLTKHHAAYTHYLN
+537 YITKHHAAYTHYLN

-591 AWANWYK
+591 AWTNWYK

-609 EARRHTFGKDL
+609 EAHRHTSGKDL

-634 WIKHTICGEPGTHRR
+634 WIKHTICGEPGTHRE

>member
-1 MNRSIHRFICL
+1 
-12 TPNPRKPCHREGMN
+12 MN
-26 ANNTPNGNTPNNDHL
+26 ANNIPNGNISNGNIPN
-41 RSDRF
+41 S
-46 HGGYDTPPPIRNEY
+46 GYDTPPPIRNEY

-84 DNTLGPSLRVN
+84 DDTLGPSLRVN
-95 LPDEPC
+95 LPGEPC
-101 THSERA
+101 TLPERA

-129 YAIII
+129 YAVIV

-257 DWENAVELWDHTHTT
+257 DWENAVELWDNT
-272 RHDEARKGVRTIYRQ
+272 RTNTVQNDEARRQDIRTIYRQ

-300 AAAHLLATH
+300 AAAHLLTTH
-309 PVDHAGNPAT
+309 PVNNADTDP
-319 GDVPT
+319 DCPT

-331 LIPAEVAGHLRASIA
+331 LIPAEVAGHLRASTA
-346 PVTLNPITAEMLTY
+346 PVTLNPITPEMLTY

-371 ALAYLHYSA
+371 MLAHLHYSA

-392 STSPD
+392 STSPNFV
-397 RAPLEP
+397 PLEP

-415 IPASFTHAFSTAPGI
+415 IPASFTHALSATAGT
-430 EQGYVRAVPEKC
+430 EQAHVRAVPEKC

-451 THRTIQESRASQQNR
+451 THRSIQQ
-466 SNQQSRSVQ
+466 
-475 HANLNGW
+475 ANPNHW
-482 ALENLTPAD
+482 ALQELSPAD
-491 LASAAELNTISRDL
+491 HASAAELNTISRDL
-505 LSRLAGHPE
+505 LPRLDEHPN
-514 DHNAH
+514 DHNAQ

-537 YLTKHHAAYTHYLN
+537 YITKHHAVYTHYLN

-591 AWANWYK
+591 AWTNWYK

-609 EARRHTFGKDL
+609 EAHRHTFGKDL

-634 WIKHTICGEPGTHRR
+634 WIKHTICGEPGTHRE

>member
-1 MNRSIHRFICL
+1 
-12 TPNPRKPCHREGMN
+12 MN
-26 ANNTPNGNTPNNDHL
+26 ANNIPNGNISNGNIPN
-41 RSDRF
+41 S
-46 HGGYDTPPPIRNEY
+46 GYDTPPPIRNEY

-84 DNTLGPSLRVN
+84 DDTLGPSLRVN
-95 LPDEPC
+95 LPGEPC
-101 THSERA
+101 TLPERA

-129 YAIII
+129 YAVIV

-189 IYAGGASIWALN
+189 IYAGGASIWALD

-257 DWENAVELWDHTHTT
+257 DWENAVELWDNT
-272 RHDEARKGVRTIYRQ
+272 RTNTVQNDEARHTDIRTIYRQ

-300 AAAHLLATH
+300 AAAHLLTTH
-309 PVDHAGNPAT
+309 PVNNADTDP
-319 GDVPT
+319 DCPT

-331 LIPAEVAGHLRASIA
+331 LIPAEVAGHLRASTA
-346 PVTLNPITAEMLTY
+346 PVTLNPITPEMLTY

-371 ALAYLHYSA
+371 MLAHLHYSA

-392 STSPD
+392 STSPNFV
-397 RAPLEP
+397 PLEP

-415 IPASFTHAFSTAPGI
+415 IPASFTHALSATAGT
-430 EQGYVRAVPEKC
+430 EQAHVRAVPEKC

-451 THRTIQESRASQQNR
+451 THRSIQQ
-466 SNQQSRSVQ
+466 
-475 HANLNGW
+475 ANPNHW
-482 ALENLTPAD
+482 ALQELSPAD
-491 LASAAELNTISRDL
+491 HASAAELNTISRDL
-505 LSRLAGHPE
+505 LPRLDEHPN
-514 DHNAH
+514 DHNAQ

-537 YLTKHHAAYTHYLN
+537 YITKHHAVYTHYLN

-584 AALRNTQ
+584 AELRNTQ

-598 GYSTYARLLRQ
+598 GYSTYARMLRQ
-609 EARRHTFGKDL
+609 EAHRHTFGKDL

-634 WIKHTICGEPGTHRR
+634 WIKYTICGEPGTHRE

>member
-1 MNRSIHRFICL
+1 MNRSIHRFIRL
-12 TPNPRKPCHREGMN
+12 TPNPRNPCHREGMN
-26 ANNTPNGNTPNNDHL
+26 ANNISNGNIPN
-41 RSDRF
+41 S
-46 HGGYDTPPPIRNEY
+46 GYDTPPPIRNEY

-101 THSERA
+101 TLPERA
-107 DFLHETFAKLP
+107 DFLHETFTKLP
-118 TCHNGETLTRF
+118 TSHNGETLTRF

-134 DGDNTVRQRQLH
+134 DGDNTVRQRQLN
-146 PNTAQLAAIEE
+146 PDTAQLATIDE
-157 IQQDVDTQIPIN
+157 IHNDLETQININ
-169 AWLHLLHDPRIV
+169 TWLHLLHDPRIV

-257 DWENAVELWDHTHTT
+257 DWENAVELWDNT
-272 RHDEARKGVRTIYRQ
+272 RTNTVQNDEARHTDIRTIYRQ

-300 AAAHLLATH
+300 AAAHLLTTH
-309 PVDHAGNPAT
+309 PVNNADTDP
-319 GDVPT
+319 DCPT

-331 LIPAEVAGHLRASIA
+331 LIPAEVAGHLRASTA
-346 PVTLNPITAEMLTY
+346 PVTLNPITPEMLTY

-371 ALAYLHYSA
+371 MLAHLHYSA

-392 STSPD
+392 STSPNFV
-397 RAPLEP
+397 PLEP

-415 IPASFTHAFSTAPGI
+415 IPASFTHALSATAGT
-430 EQGYVRAVPEKC
+430 EQAHVRAVPEKC

-451 THRTIQESRASQQNR
+451 THRSIQQ
-466 SNQQSRSVQ
+466 
-475 HANLNGW
+475 ANPNHW
-482 ALENLTPAD
+482 ALQELSPAD
-491 LASAAELNTISRDL
+491 HASAAELNTISRDL
-505 LSRLAGHPE
+505 LPRLDEHPN
-514 DHNAH
+514 DHNAQ

-537 YLTKHHAAYTHYLN
+537 YITKHHAVYTHYLN

-591 AWANWYK
+591 AWTNWYK

-609 EARRHTFGKDL
+609 EAHRHTIGKDL

-634 WIKHTICGEPGTHRR
+634 WIKHTICGEPGTHRE
-649 PISTLKPRKP
+649 PISPLKPRKP

>member
-1 MNRSIHRFICL
+1 
-12 TPNPRKPCHREGMN
+12 MN
-26 ANNTPNGNTPNNDHL
+26 ANNISNGNIPNSGYN
-41 RSDRF
+41 
-46 HGGYDTPPPIRNEY
+46 HGGYSNDTPPPIRNEY

-101 THSERA
+101 THTERA
-107 DFLHETFAKLP
+107 DFLHETFTKLP
-118 TCHNGETLTRF
+118 TSHNGETLTRF
-129 YAIII
+129 YAVIV
-134 DGDNTVRQRQLH
+134 DGDNTVRQRQLN
-146 PNTAQLAAIEE
+146 PDTAQLAAIEE

-189 IYAGGASIWALN
+189 IYAGGASIWALD
-201 PEQQALTL
+201 PEQQTLTL
-209 LAPIEEIRH
+209 LAPIEELRH
-218 SSYYTWLTRH
+218 SGYYTWVTRH
-228 GDTIADTA
+228 GDTIAATA

-246 TDPTTNPETRH
+246 TDPTTNLETRH
-257 DWENAVELWDHTHTT
+257 DWENAVELWDHTRTNTT
-272 RHDEARKGVRTIYRQ
+272 RNDDARRQDIRTIYRQ

-300 AAAHLLATH
+300 AAAHLLTTH
-309 PVDHAGNPAT
+309 PVDNADTDP
-319 GDVPT
+319 DCPT
-324 IGDALRE
+324 IGDSLRE
-331 LIPAEVAGHLRASIA
+331 LIPAEVAGYLRASIA

-371 ALAYLHYSA
+371 ALAHLHYSA

-415 IPASFTHAFSTAPGI
+415 IPASFTHALNAAPGT
-430 EQGYVRAVPEKC
+430 EQAHVRAVPKKC

-451 THRTIQESRASQQNR
+451 THRTIQ
-466 SNQQSRSVQ
+466 QSRSVQ
-475 HANLNGW
+475 HTNLNGW

-505 LSRLAGHPE
+505 LPRIEERPK

-519 NKLENLKQ
+519 NKLENLQQ

-537 YLTKHHAAYTHYLN
+537 YLTKHHAVYTHYLN

-591 AWANWYK
+591 AWTNWYK
-598 GYSTYARLLRQ
+598 GYSTYARMLRQ

-634 WIKHTICGEPGTHRR
+634 WIKHTICGEPGANRQ
-649 PISTLKPRKP
+649 PISTLKPRKV

>member
-1 MNRSIHRFICL
+1 
-12 TPNPRKPCHREGMN
+12 MN
-26 ANNTPNGNTPNNDHL
+26 ANNIPNGNISNGNIPN
-41 RSDRF
+41 S
-46 HGGYDTPPPIRNEY
+46 GYDTPPPIRNEY

-84 DNTLGPSLRVN
+84 DDTLGPSLRVN
-95 LPDEPC
+95 LPGEPC
-101 THSERA
+101 TLPERA

-129 YAIII
+129 YAVIV

-257 DWENAVELWDHTHTT
+257 DWENAVELWDNT
-272 RHDEARKGVRTIYRQ
+272 RTNTVQNDEARHTDIRTIYRQ

-300 AAAHLLATH
+300 AAAHLLTTH
-309 PVDHAGNPAT
+309 PVNNADTDP
-319 GDVPT
+319 DCPT

-331 LIPAEVAGHLRASIA
+331 LIPAEVAGHLRASTA
-346 PVTLNPITAEMLTY
+346 PVTLNPITPEMLTY
-360 LAGYGLNHAQK
+360 LAGYGLNHAQQ
-371 ALAYLHYSA
+371 ALAHLHYSA

-392 STSPD
+392 STSPNFV
-397 RAPLEP
+397 PLEP

-415 IPASFTHAFSTAPGI
+415 IPASFTHALNAAPGT
-430 EQGYVRAVPEKC
+430 EQAHVRAVPEKC

-451 THRTIQESRASQQNR
+451 THRTIQ
-466 SNQQSRSVQ
+466 QSRNNQ

-491 LASAAELNTISRDL
+491 HASAAELNTISRDVL
-505 LSRLAGHPE
+505 PRLDEHPN
-514 DHNAH
+514 DHNTH

-537 YLTKHHAAYTHYLN
+537 YLTKHHAVYTHYLN

-591 AWANWYK
+591 AWTNWYK

-609 EARRHTFGKDL
+609 EAHRHTSGKDL

-634 WIKHTICGEPGTHRR
+634 WIKHTICGEPGTHRE

>member
-1 MNRSIHRFICL
+1 MNRNIHRFIRL
-12 TPNPRKPCHREGMN
+12 TPNPRNPCHREGMN
-26 ANNTPNGNTPNNDHL
+26 ANNIPNGNISNGNIPN
-41 RSDRF
+41 S
-46 HGGYDTPPPIRNEY
+46 GYDTPPPIRNEY

-84 DNTLGPSLRVN
+84 DDTLGPSLRVN

-107 DFLHETFAKLP
+107 DFLHETFTKLP
-118 TCHNGETLTRF
+118 TRHNGETLTRF

-134 DGDNTVRQRQLH
+134 DGDNTVRQRQLN
-146 PNTAQLAAIEE
+146 PDTAQLAAIEE

-201 PEQQALTL
+201 PEQQTLTL
-209 LAPIEEIRH
+209 LAPIEELRH
-218 SSYYTWLTRH
+218 SGYYTWLTRH
-228 GDTIADTA
+228 GDTIAATA

-246 TDPTTNPETRH
+246 TDPTSNPETRH
-257 DWENAVELWDHTHTT
+257 DWENAVELWDNT
-272 RHDEARKGVRTIYRQ
+272 RTNTVQNDEARHTDIRTIYRQ

-300 AAAHLLATH
+300 AAAHLLTTH
-309 PVDHAGNPAT
+309 PVNDNDA
-319 GDVPT
+319 PT
-324 IGDALRE
+324 IGDALRN

-346 PVTLNPITAEMLTY
+346 PLTLNPITAEMLTY
-360 LAGYGLNHAQK
+360 LAGYGLNHAQQ
-371 ALAYLHYSA
+371 ALAHLHYSA

-392 STSPD
+392 STSPNFV
-397 RAPLEP
+397 PLEP

-415 IPASFTHAFSTAPGI
+415 IPASFTHALNAAPGT
-430 EQGYVRAVPEKC
+430 EQAHVRAVPEKC

-451 THRTIQESRASQQNR
+451 THRTIQ
-466 SNQQSRSVQ
+466 QSRNNQ

-491 LASAAELNTISRDL
+491 HASAAELNTISRDVL
-505 LSRLAGHPE
+505 PRLDEHPN
-514 DHNAH
+514 DHNTH

-537 YLTKHHAAYTHYLN
+537 YLTKHHAVYTHYLN

-591 AWANWYK
+591 AWTNWYK

-609 EARRHTFGKDL
+609 EAHRHTSGKDL

-634 WIKHTICGEPGTHRR
+634 WIKHTICGEPGTHRE

>member
-1 MNRSIHRFICL
+1 
-12 TPNPRKPCHREGMN
+12 MN
-26 ANNTPNGNTPNNDHL
+26 ANNISNGNIPN
-41 RSDRF
+41 S
-46 HGGYDTPPPIRNEY
+46 GYDTPPPIRNEY

-84 DNTLGPSLRVN
+84 DDTLGPSLRVN
-95 LPDEPC
+95 LPGEPC
-101 THSERA
+101 TLPERA

-129 YAIII
+129 YAVIV

-236 QHNYAHSPWD
+236 QHNYAHSHWD
-246 TDPTTNPETRH
+246 TDPTANPETRH
-257 DWENAVELWDHTHTT
+257 DWENAVELWDNT
-272 RHDEARKGVRTIYRQ
+272 RTNTVQNDEARHTDIRTIYRQ

-300 AAAHLLATH
+300 AAAHLLTTH
-309 PVDHAGNPAT
+309 PVDNAGNPIT
-319 GDVPT
+319 GDAPT

-346 PVTLNPITAEMLTY
+346 PATLNPITAEMLTY

-371 ALAYLHYSA
+371 MLAHLHYSA

-392 STSPD
+392 STSPNFV
-397 RAPLEP
+397 PLEP

-415 IPASFTHAFSTAPGI
+415 IPASFTHALSATAGT
-430 EQGYVRAVPEKC
+430 EQAHVRAVPEKC

-451 THRTIQESRASQQNR
+451 THRSIQQ
-466 SNQQSRSVQ
+466 
-475 HANLNGW
+475 ANPNHW
-482 ALENLTPAD
+482 ALQELSPAD
-491 LASAAELNTISRDL
+491 HASAAELNTISRDL
-505 LSRLAGHPE
+505 LPRLDEHPN
-514 DHNAH
+514 DHNAQ

-537 YLTKHHAAYTHYLN
+537 YITKHHAVYTHYLN

-591 AWANWYK
+591 AWTNWYK

-609 EARRHTFGKDL
+609 EAHRHTSGKDL

-634 WIKHTICGEPGTHRR
+634 WIKHTICGEPGTHRE

>member
-1 MNRSIHRFICL
+1 
-12 TPNPRKPCHREGMN
+12 MN
-26 ANNTPNGNTPNNDHL
+26 ANNTSNGNTPNSDH
-41 RSDRF
+41 F
-46 HGGYDTPPPIRNEY
+46 HNEHFHSGYDTPPPIRNEY

-84 DNTLGPSLRVN
+84 DNALGPSLRVN

-101 THSERA
+101 THTERA
-107 DFLHETFAKLP
+107 NFLHETFTKLP

-134 DGDNTVRQRQLH
+134 DGDNTVRQRQLN
-146 PNTAQLAAIEE
+146 PDTAQLATIDE
-157 IQQDVDTQIPIN
+157 IHNDLETQININ
-169 AWLHLLHDPRIV
+169 TWLHLLHDPRIV

-201 PEQQALTL
+201 PEQQTLTL
-209 LAPIEEIRH
+209 LAPIEELLH
-218 SSYYTWLTRH
+218 SGYYTWLTRH
-228 GDTIADTA
+228 GDTIAATA

-246 TDPTTNPETRH
+246 TDPTSNPETRH
-257 DWENAVELWDHTHTT
+257 DWENAVELWDNT
-272 RHDEARKGVRTIYRQ
+272 RTNTVRNDEARHTDIRTIYRQ

-300 AAAHLLATH
+300 AAAHLLTTH
-309 PVDHAGNPAT
+309 PVNDNDA
-319 GDVPT
+319 PT
-324 IGDALRE
+324 IGDALRN

-346 PVTLNPITAEMLTY
+346 PLTLNPITAEMLTY
-360 LAGYGLNHAQK
+360 LAGYGLNHAQQ
-371 ALAYLHYSA
+371 ALAHLHYSA

-392 STSPD
+392 STSPNF
-397 RAPLEP
+397 APLEP

-415 IPASFTHAFSTAPGI
+415 IPASFTHALSSAPGT
-430 EQGYVRAVPEKC
+430 EQAHVRAVPEKC

-451 THRTIQESRASQQNR
+451 THRTIQQNR
-466 SNQQSRSVQ
+466 NNQ

-491 LASAAELNTISRDL
+491 HASAAELNTISRDL
-505 LSRLAGHPE
+505 LPRLDEHPN
-514 DHNAH
+514 DHNTH

-537 YLTKHHAAYTHYLN
+537 YITKHHAVYTHYLN

-591 AWANWYK
+591 AWTNWYK

-609 EARRHTFGKDL
+609 EAHRHTSGKDL

-634 WIKHTICGEPGTHRR
+634 WIKHTICGEPGTHRE

>member
-1 MNRSIHRFICL
+1 
-12 TPNPRKPCHREGMN
+12 MN
-26 ANNTPNGNTPNNDHL
+26 ANNIPNGNISNGNIPN
-41 RSDRF
+41 S
-46 HGGYDTPPPIRNEY
+46 GYDTPPPIRNEY

-84 DNTLGPSLRVN
+84 DDTLGPSLRVN
-95 LPDEPC
+95 LPGEPC
-101 THSERA
+101 TLPERA

-129 YAIII
+129 YAVIV

-257 DWENAVELWDHTHTT
+257 DWENAVELWDNT
-272 RHDEARKGVRTIYRQ
+272 RTNTVQNDEARHTDIRTIYRQ

-300 AAAHLLATH
+300 AAAHLLTTH
-309 PVDHAGNPAT
+309 PVNNADTDP
-319 GDVPT
+319 DCPT

-331 LIPAEVAGHLRASIA
+331 LIPAEVAGHLRASTA
-346 PVTLNPITAEMLTY
+346 PVTLNPITPEMLTY

-371 ALAYLHYSA
+371 MLAHLHYSA

-392 STSPD
+392 STSPNFV
-397 RAPLEP
+397 PLEP

-415 IPASFTHAFSTAPGI
+415 IPASFTHALSATAGT
-430 EQGYVRAVPEKC
+430 EQAHVRAVPEKC

-451 THRTIQESRASQQNR
+451 THRSIQQ
-466 SNQQSRSVQ
+466 
-475 HANLNGW
+475 ANPNHW
-482 ALENLTPAD
+482 ALQELSPAD
-491 LASAAELNTISRDL
+491 HASAAELNTISRDL
-505 LSRLAGHPE
+505 LPRLDEHPN
-514 DHNAH
+514 DHNAQ

-537 YLTKHHAAYTHYLN
+537 YITKHHAVYTHYLN

-591 AWANWYK
+591 AWTNWYK

-609 EARRHTFGKDL
+609 EAHRHTSGKDL

-634 WIKHTICGEPGTHRR
+634 WIKHTICGEPGTHRE

>member
-1 MNRSIHRFICL
+1 MNRNIHRFIRL
-12 TPNPRKPCHREGMN
+12 TPNPRNPCHREGMN
-26 ANNTPNGNTPNNDHL
+26 ANNIPNGNISNGNIPN
-41 RSDRF
+41 S
-46 HGGYDTPPPIRNEY
+46 GYDTPPPIRNEY

-69 HGYWPDHS
+69 HGYWPEHS

-101 THSERA
+101 THTERA
-107 DFLHETFAKLP
+107 DFLHETFTKLP

-201 PEQQALTL
+201 PEQQTLTL
-209 LAPIEEIRH
+209 LAPIEELRH

-228 GDTIADTA
+228 GDTIAATA
-236 QHNYAHSPWD
+236 QHNYAHSLWD

-257 DWENAVELWDHTHTT
+257 DWENAVELWAHTRTNTT
-272 RHDEARKGVRTIYRQ
+272 RNDDARRQDIRTIYRQ
-287 AQIDLCYW
+287 AQVDLCYW

-300 AAAHLLATH
+300 AAAHLLTTP
-309 PVDHAGNPAT
+309 PVDNADTDP
-319 GDVPT
+319 DCPT
-324 IGDALRE
+324 IGDSLRE
-331 LIPAEVAGHLRASIA
+331 LIPAEVAGYLRASIA

-371 ALAYLHYSA
+371 ALAHLHYSA

-392 STSPD
+392 STSPNF
-397 RAPLEP
+397 APLEP

-415 IPASFTHAFSTAPGI
+415 IPASFTHALNAAPGT
-430 EQGYVRAVPEKC
+430 EQAHVRAVPEKC

-451 THRTIQESRASQQNR
+451 THRTIQ
-466 SNQQSRSVQ
+466 QSRNNQ

-491 LASAAELNTISRDL
+491 HASAAELNTISRDVL
-505 LSRLAGHPE
+505 PRLDEHPN
-514 DHNAH
+514 DHNAQ
-519 NKLENLKQ
+519 NELENLKQ

-537 YLTKHHAAYTHYLN
+537 YITKHHAAYTHYLN

-591 AWANWYK
+591 AWTNWYK

-609 EARRHTFGKDL
+609 EAHRHTSGKDL

-634 WIKHTICGEPGTHRR
+634 WIKHTICGEPGTHRE

>member
-1 MNRSIHRFICL
+1 MNRSIHRFIRL
-12 TPNPRKPCHREGMN
+12 TPNPRNPCHREGMN
-26 ANNTPNGNTPNNDHL
+26 ANNISNGNIPN
-41 RSDRF
+41 S
-46 HGGYDTPPPIRNEY
+46 GYDTPPPIRNEY

-84 DNTLGPSLRVN
+84 DDTLGPSLRVN

-107 DFLHETFAKLP
+107 DFLHETFTKLP
-118 TCHNGETLTRF
+118 THHNGETLTRF

-257 DWENAVELWDHTHTT
+257 DWENAVELWDNT
-272 RHDEARKGVRTIYRQ
+272 RTNTVQNDEARHTDIRTIYRQ

-300 AAAHLLATH
+300 AAAHLLTTH
-309 PVDHAGNPAT
+309 PVDDANA
-319 GDVPT
+319 PT
-324 IGDALRE
+324 IGDALRD

-346 PVTLNPITAEMLTY
+346 PVTLNPITPEMLTY

-371 ALAYLHYSA
+371 MLAHLHYSA

-392 STSPD
+392 STSPNFV
-397 RAPLEP
+397 PLEP

-415 IPASFTHAFSTAPGI
+415 IPASFTHALSATAGT
-430 EQGYVRAVPEKC
+430 EQAHVRAVPEKC

-451 THRTIQESRASQQNR
+451 THRSIQQ
-466 SNQQSRSVQ
+466 
-475 HANLNGW
+475 ANPNHW
-482 ALENLTPAD
+482 ALQELSPAD
-491 LASAAELNTISRDL
+491 HASAAELNTISRDL
-505 LSRLAGHPE
+505 LPRLDEHPN
-514 DHNAH
+514 DHNAQ

-537 YLTKHHAAYTHYLN
+537 YITKHHAVYTHYLN

-591 AWANWYK
+591 AWTNWYK

-609 EARRHTFGKDL
+609 EAHRHTIGKDL

-634 WIKHTICGEPGTHRR
+634 WIKHTICGEPGTHRE
-649 PISTLKPRKP
+649 PISPLKPRKP

>member
-1 MNRSIHRFICL
+1 
-12 TPNPRKPCHREGMN
+12 MN
-26 ANNTPNGNTPNNDHL
+26 ANNISNGNTPNSNHLNSDHFN
-41 RSDRF
+41 S
-46 HGGYDTPPPIRNEY
+46 GNYDTPPPIRNEY
-60 DVLSCALHQ
+60 DVLSSALHQ

-84 DNTLGPSLRVN
+84 EDTLGPSLRVN
-95 LPDEPC
+95 LPNEPC
-101 THSERA
+101 TLTERA

-129 YAIII
+129 YTVIV
-134 DGDNTVRQRQLH
+134 DGDNTVRQRQLN
-146 PNTAQLAAIEE
+146 PDTAQLAAIEE
-157 IQQDVDTQIPIN
+157 IQQDVDTQININ
-169 AWLHLLHDPRIV
+169 TWLHLLHDPRIV
-181 SELRCEDV
+181 SELRCEDI
-189 IYAGGASIWALN
+189 IYAGGASIWALD

-209 LAPIEEIRH
+209 LAPIEEIHH
-218 SSYYTWLTRH
+218 SGYYTWLTRH
-228 GDTIADTA
+228 GDTIAPNA

-246 TDPTTNPETRH
+246 TDPTGNPETRH
-257 DWENAVELWDHTHTT
+257 DWENAVELWDHTRTNT
-272 RHDEARKGVRTIYRQ
+272 ARRDDARRTNVHAIYHQ

-300 AAAHLLATH
+300 AAAHLLTTH
-309 PVDHAGNPAT
+309 QIDDANADSDT
-319 GDVPT
+319 PT
-324 IGDALRE
+324 IGDALRD

-346 PVTLNPITAEMLTY
+346 PMALNPITPEMLTY

-371 ALAYLHYSA
+371 ALAHMHYAA
-380 QYTYHAFGGEYP
+380 QHTNYALGGP
-392 STSPD
+392 RPVALPD
-397 RAPLEP
+397 IDPLEP

-415 IPASFTHAFSTAPGI
+415 IPASFTHALSATPGT
-430 EQGYVRAVPEKC
+430 EQAHVRAVPEKC

-451 THRTIQESRASQQNR
+451 THRTIQQSRSIQQNR
-466 SNQQSRSVQ
+466 SNQ
-475 HANLNGW
+475 HTNLNGW

-505 LSRLAGHPE
+505 LPRLEEHPK

-519 NKLENLKQ
+519 NKLENLQQ

-537 YLTKHHAAYTHYLN
+537 YLTKHHAVYTHYLN

-591 AWANWYK
+591 AWTNWYK
-598 GYSTYARLLRQ
+598 GYSTYARMLRQ

-620 NILDVHLNAGNLPA
+620 NILDVHLNAGNLPV
-634 WIKHTICGEPGTHRR
+634 WIKHTICGEPGTHRE

>member
-1 MNRSIHRFICL
+1 
-12 TPNPRKPCHREGMN
+12 MN
-26 ANNTPNGNTPNNDHL
+26 ANNISNGNIPN
-41 RSDRF
+41 S
-46 HGGYDTPPPIRNEY
+46 GYDTPPPIRNEY

-101 THSERA
+101 THTERA
-107 DFLHETFAKLP
+107 DFLHETFTKLP

-201 PEQQALTL
+201 PEQQTLTL
-209 LAPIEEIRH
+209 LAPIEELRH
-218 SSYYTWLTRH
+218 SGYYTWLTRH
-228 GDTIADTA
+228 GDTIAATA

-246 TDPTTNPETRH
+246 TDPTTNRETRH
-257 DWENAVELWDHTHTT
+257 DWENAVELWDHTRTNTT
-272 RHDEARKGVRTIYRQ
+272 RNDDARRQDIRTIYRQ

-300 AAAHLLATH
+300 AAAHLLTTH
-309 PVDHAGNPAT
+309 PVDNADTDP
-319 GDVPT
+319 DCPT

-360 LAGYGLNHAQK
+360 LAGYGLTHAQK
-371 ALAYLHYSA
+371 ALAHLHYSA

-392 STSPD
+392 STSPNF
-397 RAPLEP
+397 APLEP

-415 IPASFTHAFSTAPGI
+415 IPASFTHALSSAPGT
-430 EQGYVRAVPEKC
+430 EQAHVRAVPEKC

-451 THRTIQESRASQQNR
+451 THRTIQQNR
-466 SNQQSRSVQ
+466 NNQ

-491 LASAAELNTISRDL
+491 HASAAELNTISRDVL
-505 LSRLAGHPE
+505 PRLDEHPN
-514 DHNAH
+514 DHNTH

-537 YLTKHHAAYTHYLN
+537 YLTKHHAVYTHYLN

-591 AWANWYK
+591 AWTNWHK
-598 GYSTYARLLRQ
+598 GYCTYARMLRQ
-609 EARRHTFGKDL
+609 EAHRHTSGKDL

-634 WIKHTICGEPGTHRR
+634 WIKHTICGEPGTHRE

>member
-1 MNRSIHRFICL
+1 
-12 TPNPRKPCHREGMN
+12 MN
-26 ANNTPNGNTPNNDHL
+26 ANNTSNGNTPNSDH
-41 RSDRF
+41 F
-46 HGGYDTPPPIRNEY
+46 HNEHFHSGYDTPPPIRNEY

-84 DNTLGPSLRVN
+84 DDTLGPSLRVN

-107 DFLHETFAKLP
+107 DFLHETFTKLP
-118 TCHNGETLTRF
+118 TRHNGETLTRF

-134 DGDNTVRQRQLH
+134 DGDNTVRQRQLN
-146 PNTAQLAAIEE
+146 PDTAQLAAIEE

-246 TDPTTNPETRH
+246 TDPTSNPETRH
-257 DWENAVELWDHTHTT
+257 DWENAVELWDNT
-272 RHDEARKGVRTIYRQ
+272 RTNTVRNDEARHTDIRTIYRQ

-300 AAAHLLATH
+300 AAAHLLTTH
-309 PVDHAGNPAT
+309 PVNDNDA
-319 GDVPT
+319 PT
-324 IGDALRE
+324 IGDALRN

-346 PVTLNPITAEMLTY
+346 PLTLNPITPEILTY
-360 LAGYGLNHAQK
+360 LSGYGLNHTQK
-371 ALAYLHYSA
+371 ALAHLHYSA

-392 STSPD
+392 STSPNFV
-397 RAPLEP
+397 PLEP

-415 IPASFTHAFSTAPGI
+415 IPASFTHALNAAPGT
-430 EQGYVRAVPEKC
+430 EQAHVRAVPEKC

-451 THRTIQESRASQQNR
+451 THRTIQ
-466 SNQQSRSVQ
+466 QSRNNQ

-491 LASAAELNTISRDL
+491 HASAAELNTISRDVL
-505 LSRLAGHPE
+505 PRLDEHPN
-514 DHNAH
+514 DHNTH

-591 AWANWYK
+591 AWTNWYK

-609 EARRHTFGKDL
+609 EAHRHTSGKDL

-634 WIKHTICGEPGTHRR
+634 WIKHTICGGPGTHRE
-649 PISTLKPRKP
+649 PISTLKP

>member
-1 MNRSIHRFICL
+1 
-12 TPNPRKPCHREGMN
+12 MN
-26 ANNTPNGNTPNNDHL
+26 ANNISNGNTPN
-41 RSDRF
+41 S
-46 HGGYDTPPPIRNEY
+46 GYDTPPPIRNEY

-101 THSERA
+101 THTERA
-107 DFLHETFAKLP
+107 DFLHETFTKLP
-118 TCHNGETLTRF
+118 THHNSETLTRF

-134 DGDNTVRQRQLH
+134 DGDNTVRQRQLN
-146 PNTAQLAAIEE
+146 PDTAQLATIDE

-201 PEQQALTL
+201 PEQQTLTL
-209 LAPIEEIRH
+209 LAPIEELRH
-218 SSYYTWLTRH
+218 SGYYTWVTRH
-228 GDTIADTA
+228 GDTIAATA

-246 TDPTTNPETRH
+246 TDPTTNLETRH
-257 DWENAVELWDHTHTT
+257 DWENAVELWDHTRTNTT
-272 RHDEARKGVRTIYRQ
+272 RNDDARRQDIRTIYRQ

-300 AAAHLLATH
+300 AAAHLLTTH
-309 PVDHAGNPAT
+309 PVDNADTDP
-319 GDVPT
+319 DCPT
-324 IGDALRE
+324 IGDSLRE
-331 LIPAEVAGHLRASIA
+331 LIPAEVAGYLRASIA

-371 ALAYLHYSA
+371 ALAHLHYSA

-392 STSPD
+392 STSPNF
-397 RAPLEP
+397 APLEP

-415 IPASFTHAFSTAPGI
+415 IPASFTHALNAAPGT
-430 EQGYVRAVPEKC
+430 EQAHVRAVPEKC

-451 THRTIQESRASQQNR
+451 THRTIQ
-466 SNQQSRSVQ
+466 QSRNNQ

-491 LASAAELNTISRDL
+491 HASAAELNTISRDVL
-505 LSRLAGHPE
+505 PRLDEHPN
-514 DHNAH
+514 DHNAQ

-537 YLTKHHAAYTHYLN
+537 YITKHHAVYTHYLN

-591 AWANWYK
+591 AWTNWYK
-598 GYSTYARLLRQ
+598 GYSTYARMLRQ

-634 WIKHTICGEPGTHRR
+634 WIKHTICGEPGTHRE

>member
-1 MNRSIHRFICL
+1 
-12 TPNPRKPCHREGMN
+12 MN
-26 ANNTPNGNTPNNDHL
+26 ANNISNSDHL
-41 RSDRF
+41 NSD
-46 HGGYDTPPPIRNEY
+46 HYDTPPPIRNEY
-60 DVLSCALHQ
+60 DVLSSALHQ

-84 DNTLGPSLRVN
+84 DDTLGPSLRVN
-95 LPDEPC
+95 LPNEPC
-101 THSERA
+101 TLTERA

-118 TCHNGETLTRF
+118 TYHNGETLTRF
-129 YAIII
+129 YTVIV
-134 DGDNTVRQRQLH
+134 DGDNTVRQRQLS
-146 PNTAQLAAIEE
+146 PDTAQLAAIDE
-157 IQQDVDTQIPIN
+157 IHNDLETQININ
-169 AWLHLLHDPRIV
+169 TWLHLLHDPRIV

-201 PEQQALTL
+201 PEQQTLTL
-209 LAPIEEIRH
+209 LAPIEELRH
-218 SSYYTWLTRH
+218 SGYYTWLTRH
-228 GDTIADTA
+228 GDTIAATA

-257 DWENAVELWDHTHTT
+257 DWENAVELWDHTRTNTT
-272 RHDEARKGVRTIYRQ
+272 RNDDARRQCVRTIYRQ
-287 AQIDLCYW
+287 AQVDLCYW

-300 AAAHLLATH
+300 AAAHLLTTH
-309 PVDHAGNPAT
+309 PVDNADTDP
-319 GDVPT
+319 DCPT

-371 ALAYLHYSA
+371 ALAHLHYSA

-392 STSPD
+392 STSPNFV
-397 RAPLEP
+397 PLEP

-415 IPASFTHAFSTAPGI
+415 IPASFTHALSVTAGT
-430 EQGYVRAVPEKC
+430 EQAHVRAVPEKC

-451 THRTIQESRASQQNR
+451 THRTIQQSRTNQQNR
-466 SNQQSRSVQ
+466 SVQ
-475 HANLNGW
+475 RANLNGW

-491 LASAAELNTISRDL
+491 HASAAELNTISRDL
-505 LSRLAGHPE
+505 LPRLDEHPN
-514 DHNAH
+514 DHNAQ

-537 YLTKHHAAYTHYLN
+537 YITKHHAVYTHYLN

-571 TSLLTPHSTDGEY
+571 TSLLTPHSIDGEY

-591 AWANWYK
+591 AWTNWYK

-609 EARRHTFGKDL
+609 EAHRHTSGKDL

-634 WIKHTICGEPGTHRR
+634 WIKHTICGEPGTHRE

>member
-1 MNRSIHRFICL
+1 
-12 TPNPRKPCHREGMN
+12 MN
-26 ANNTPNGNTPNNDHL
+26 ANNISNGNIPNSGHN
-41 RSDRF
+41 RS
-46 HGGYDTPPPIRNEY
+46 GYDTPPPIRNEY

-101 THSERA
+101 TLPERA
-107 DFLHETFAKLP
+107 DFLHETFTKLP
-118 TCHNGETLTRF
+118 THHNGETLTRF

-189 IYAGGASIWALN
+189 IYAGSASIWALN
-201 PEQQALTL
+201 PEQQTLTL
-209 LAPIEEIRH
+209 LAPIEELRH
-218 SSYYTWLTRH
+218 SDYYTWLTRH
-228 GDTIADTA
+228 GDTIAATA

-272 RHDEARKGVRTIYRQ
+272 RHDEARQGVRTIYRQ

-300 AAAHLLATH
+300 AAAHLLTTH
-309 PVDHAGNPAT
+309 PVDNAGNPTT
-319 GDVPT
+319 GDAPT

-346 PVTLNPITAEMLTY
+346 PATLNPITAEMLTY

-415 IPASFTHAFSTAPGI
+415 IPASFTHALSATAGT
-430 EQGYVRAVPEKC
+430 EQAHVRAVPEKC

-451 THRTIQESRASQQNR
+451 THRAIQQNR
-466 SNQQSRSVQ
+466 GIQQV
-475 HANLNGW
+475 NLDHW
-482 ALENLTPAD
+482 ALQELSPAD
-491 LASAAELNTISRDL
+491 LAVTTELNTINREVL
-505 LSRLAGHPE
+505 PRL
-514 DHNAH
+514 
-519 NKLENLKQ
+519 LKQ
-527 RIDESCTTSE
+527 RDSNDHTAARKLEEISQQIDDAYTNSE
-537 YLTKHHAAYTHYLN
+537 YLANPNHQAVYTHYLD
-551 ALKGKLDSPHWAR
+551 ALKGELGSPHWER
-564 LNALELL
+564 LNGLELL

-584 AALRNTQ
+584 ATLRNTQ

-609 EARRHTFGKDL
+609 EAHRHTTGEDL
-620 NILDVHLNAGNLPA
+620 NILDVHLNAGGLPA
-634 WIKHTICGEPGTHRR
+634 WIKHTICGEPGANRQ
-649 PISTLKPRKP
+649 PISTLKPRKV

>member
-1 MNRSIHRFICL
+1 
-12 TPNPRKPCHREGMN
+12 MN
-26 ANNTPNGNTPNNDHL
+26 ANNIPNGNISNGNIPN
-41 RSDRF
+41 S
-46 HGGYDTPPPIRNEY
+46 GYDTPPPIRNEY

-101 THSERA
+101 THTERA
-107 DFLHETFAKLP
+107 DFLHETFTKLP
-118 TCHNGETLTRF
+118 THHNSETLTRF

-134 DGDNTVRQRQLH
+134 DGDNTVRQRQLN
-146 PNTAQLAAIEE
+146 PDTAQLATIDE

-201 PEQQALTL
+201 PEQQTLTL
-209 LAPIEEIRH
+209 LAPIEELRH
-218 SSYYTWLTRH
+218 SGYYTWVTRH
-228 GDTIADTA
+228 GDTIAATA

-246 TDPTTNPETRH
+246 TDPTTNLETRH
-257 DWENAVELWDHTHTT
+257 DWENAVELWDHTRTNTT
-272 RHDEARKGVRTIYRQ
+272 RNDDARRQDIRTIYRQ

-300 AAAHLLATH
+300 AAAHLLTTH
-309 PVDHAGNPAT
+309 PVDNADTDP
-319 GDVPT
+319 DCPT
-324 IGDALRE
+324 IGDSLRE
-331 LIPAEVAGHLRASIA
+331 LIPAEVAGYLRASIA

-371 ALAYLHYSA
+371 ALAHLHYSA

-392 STSPD
+392 STSPNF
-397 RAPLEP
+397 APLEP

-415 IPASFTHAFSTAPGI
+415 IPASFTHALNAAPGT
-430 EQGYVRAVPEKC
+430 EQAHVRAVPEKC

-451 THRTIQESRASQQNR
+451 THRTIQ
-466 SNQQSRSVQ
+466 QSRNNQ

-491 LASAAELNTISRDL
+491 HASAAELNTISRDVL
-505 LSRLAGHPE
+505 PRLDEHPN
-514 DHNAH
+514 DHNAQ
-519 NKLENLKQ
+519 NELENLKQ

-537 YLTKHHAAYTHYLN
+537 YITKHHAVYTHYLN

-591 AWANWYK
+591 AWTNWYK

-609 EARRHTFGKDL
+609 EAHRHTSGKDL

-634 WIKHTICGEPGTHRR
+634 WIKHTICGEPGTHRE

>member
-1 MNRSIHRFICL
+1 
-12 TPNPRKPCHREGMN
+12 MN
-26 ANNTPNGNTPNNDHL
+26 ANNISNGNIPN
-41 RSDRF
+41 S
-46 HGGYDTPPPIRNEY
+46 GYDTPPPIRNEY

-84 DNTLGPSLRVN
+84 DNALGPSLRVN

-101 THSERA
+101 THTERA
-107 DFLHETFAKLP
+107 NFLHETFTKLP

-134 DGDNTVRQRQLH
+134 DGDNTVRQRQLN
-146 PNTAQLAAIEE
+146 PDTAQLATIDE
-157 IQQDVDTQIPIN
+157 IHNDLETQININ
-169 AWLHLLHDPRIV
+169 TWLHLLHDPRIV

-201 PEQQALTL
+201 PEQQTLTL
-209 LAPIEEIRH
+209 LAPIEELLH
-218 SSYYTWLTRH
+218 SGYYTWLTRH

-246 TDPTTNPETRH
+246 TDPTGNPETRH
-257 DWENAVELWDHTHTT
+257 DWENAVELWAHTRTNTT
-272 RHDEARKGVRTIYRQ
+272 RNDDARRQNIRTIYRQ

-300 AAAHLLATH
+300 AAAHLLTTH
-309 PVDHAGNPAT
+309 PVDDNDA
-319 GDVPT
+319 PT
-324 IGDALRE
+324 IGDALRN
-331 LIPAEVAGHLRASIA
+331 LIPAKVAGHLRASTA
-346 PVTLNPITAEMLTY
+346 PVTLNPITPEMLTY

-371 ALAYLHYSA
+371 MLAHLHYSA

-392 STSPD
+392 STSPNFV
-397 RAPLEP
+397 PLEP

-415 IPASFTHAFSTAPGI
+415 IPASFTHALNATPGT
-430 EQGYVRAVPEKC
+430 EQAHVRAVPEKC

-451 THRTIQESRASQQNR
+451 THRTIQ
-466 SNQQSRSVQ
+466 QSRTIHQSRKNQ

-491 LASAAELNTISRDL
+491 LASAAELNTISRDVLPL
-505 LSRLAGHPE
+505 LEEHPN
-514 DHNAH
+514 DHNAK
-519 NKLENLKQ
+519 NELENLKQ
-527 RIDESCTTSE
+527 RIDESCTISE
-537 YLTKHHAAYTHYLN
+537 YITKHHAVYTHYLN

-591 AWANWYK
+591 AWTNWYK

-609 EARRHTFGKDL
+609 EAHRHTSGKDL

-634 WIKHTICGEPGTHRR
+634 WIKHTICGEPGTHRE

>member
-1 MNRSIHRFICL
+1 
-12 TPNPRKPCHREGMN
+12 MN
-26 ANNTPNGNTPNNDHL
+26 ANNIPNGNISNGNIPN
-41 RSDRF
+41 S
-46 HGGYDTPPPIRNEY
+46 GYDTPPPIRNEY

-84 DNTLGPSLRVN
+84 DDTLGPSLRVN
-95 LPDEPC
+95 LPGEPC
-101 THSERA
+101 TLPERA

-129 YAIII
+129 YAVIV

-257 DWENAVELWDHTHTT
+257 DWENAVELWDNT
-272 RHDEARKGVRTIYRQ
+272 RTNTVQNDEARHTDIRTIYRQ

-300 AAAHLLATH
+300 AAAHLLTTH
-309 PVDHAGNPAT
+309 PVNNADTDP
-319 GDVPT
+319 DCPT

-331 LIPAEVAGHLRASIA
+331 LIPAEVAGHLRASTA
-346 PVTLNPITAEMLTY
+346 PVTLNPITPEMLTY

-371 ALAYLHYSA
+371 MLAHLHYSA

-392 STSPD
+392 STSPNFV
-397 RAPLEP
+397 PLEP

-415 IPASFTHAFSTAPGI
+415 IPASFTHALSATAGT
-430 EQGYVRAVPEKC
+430 EQAHVRAVPEKC

-451 THRTIQESRASQQNR
+451 THRSIQQ
-466 SNQQSRSVQ
+466 
-475 HANLNGW
+475 ANPNHW
-482 ALENLTPAD
+482 ALQELSPAD
-491 LASAAELNTISRDL
+491 HASAAELNTISRDL
-505 LSRLAGHPE
+505 LPRLDEHPN
-514 DHNAH
+514 DHNAQ

-537 YLTKHHAAYTHYLN
+537 YITKHHAVYTHYLN

-591 AWANWYK
+591 AWTNWYK
-598 GYSTYARLLRQ
+598 GYSTYARMLRQ
-609 EARRHTFGKDL
+609 EAHRHTFGKDL

-634 WIKHTICGEPGTHRR
+634 WIKYTICGEPGTHRE

>member
-1 MNRSIHRFICL
+1 
-12 TPNPRKPCHREGMN
+12 MN
-26 ANNTPNGNTPNNDHL
+26 ANNISNGNIPN
-41 RSDRF
+41 S
-46 HGGYDTPPPIRNEY
+46 GYDTPPPIRNEY

-101 THSERA
+101 THTERA
-107 DFLHETFAKLP
+107 DFLHETFTKLP

-201 PEQQALTL
+201 PEQQTLTL
-209 LAPIEEIRH
+209 LAPIEELRH
-218 SSYYTWLTRH
+218 SGYYTWLTRH
-228 GDTIADTA
+228 GDTIAATA

-246 TDPTTNPETRH
+246 TDPTTNRETRH
-257 DWENAVELWDHTHTT
+257 DWENAVELWDHTRTNTT
-272 RHDEARKGVRTIYRQ
+272 RNDDARRQDIRTIYRQ

-300 AAAHLLATH
+300 AAAHLLTTH
-309 PVDHAGNPAT
+309 PVDNADTDP
-319 GDVPT
+319 DCPT

-360 LAGYGLNHAQK
+360 LAGYGLTHAQK
-371 ALAYLHYSA
+371 ALAHLHYSA

-392 STSPD
+392 STSPNF
-397 RAPLEP
+397 APLEP

-415 IPASFTHAFSTAPGI
+415 IPASFTHALSSAPGT
-430 EQGYVRAVPEKC
+430 EQAHVRAVPEKC

-451 THRTIQESRASQQNR
+451 THRTIQ
-466 SNQQSRSVQ
+466 QSRNNQ

-491 LASAAELNTISRDL
+491 HASAAELNTISRDVL
-505 LSRLAGHPE
+505 PCLDEHPN
-514 DHNAH
+514 DHNAQ

-537 YLTKHHAAYTHYLN
+537 YITKHHAVYTHYLN

-571 TSLLTPHSTDGEY
+571 TSLLTPHSIDGEY

-591 AWANWYK
+591 AWTNWYK
-598 GYSTYARLLRQ
+598 GYSTYARMLRQ
-609 EARRHTFGKDL
+609 EAHRHTSGKDL

-634 WIKHTICGEPGTHRR
+634 WIKHTICGEPGTHRE